1 MTREANREISTAVL
15 EKAIKENP
23 IKERTYDI
31 DADDEQ
37 FEIVVKPYL
46 SAQRYS
52 QLVHDVVLGCVSS
65 EGYIPSL
72 REFSTVLQVLAYC
85 TNIPTDNISVAHE
98 FICCYPET
106 VDAILCDVIDVFP
119 TLRQDIEASINFEVQ
134 KQVHESP
141 FAAVADKLCDI
152 LDTVAANLDGVTA
165 EEVLKLTSAAERLGS
180 KSESEIAKAVLDY
193 QRTEKTKKQK
203 GKK

>member
-1 MTREANREISTAVL
+1 MTREADRKISTAVL

-52 QLVHDVVLGCVSS
+52 QFVHDVVLGCVSS
-65 EGYIPSL
+65 DGYAPSL
-72 REFSTVLQVLAYC
+72 RGFSTVLQVLAYC
-85 TNIPTDNISVAHE
+85 TNIPTDDISVVHE

-106 VDAILCDVIDVFP
+106 IDAILCDVENVFP
-119 TLRQDIEASINFEVQ
+119 TLRQDIEAGINFEIQ
-134 KQVHESP
+134 KLIHESP
-141 FAAVADKLCDI
+141 FVSVADKLCDI
-152 LDTVAANLDGVTA
+152 LDAVAANLDGVTA

-180 KSESEIAKAVLDY
+180 KSESDIAKAVLDY
-193 QRTEKTKKQK
+193 QRTEETKKQK